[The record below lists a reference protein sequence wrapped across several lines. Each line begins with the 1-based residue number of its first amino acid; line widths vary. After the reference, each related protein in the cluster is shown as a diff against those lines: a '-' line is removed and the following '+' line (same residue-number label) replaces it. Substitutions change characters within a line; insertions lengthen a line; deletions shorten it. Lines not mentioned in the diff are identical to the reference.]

1 MLCLV
6 LYTHTVN
13 GIHGSRFSCCVYSS
27 ESGKSDPSGT
37 SNVTTSF
44 FYYYYEFLLYSPMFL
59 FALFYLCICTVFVV
73 FSINMKTCYHGY
85 HSLYMCRE
93 PNTTWKPATMD
104 TIHCICVE
112 NQTQHGSRFTW
123 CVWFSTHIQWMV
135 SMVAGFHVVFSSLHT
150 YSEWYPW

>member
-27 ESGKSDPSGT
+27 ESGESDPSGT

-44 FYYYYEFLLYSPMFL
+44 IYYYYEFLLYSPMFF

-73 FSINMKTCYHGY
+73 FSIRIGLGY
-85 HSLYMCRE
+85 S
-93 PNTTWKPATMD
+93 
-104 TIHCICVE
+104 
-112 NQTQHGSRFTW
+112 
-123 CVWFSTHIQWMV
+123 
-135 SMVAGFHVVFSSLHT
+135 VFVFC
-150 YSEWYPW
+150 